1 MITLIVFA
9 VSALLFVTEPQ
20 EDAVAA
26 ARRLAEA
33 GRPGE
38 AIAVLEDDSGDPRRL
53 AALAELLT
61 RADRIPEAEEAL
73 RRALIAAP
81 QATPLAV
88 PRASLLFRLSRYA
101 EARDGLTPVVEREP
115 NHPFAHYYL
124 GAIALRTADPEAA
137 LQHAQRAISGF
148 PENGGGMGDPG
159 GRVDVSHLLGEA
171 QLAAGEPSAGE
182 ASLREA
188 IRLAP
193 FYPGPGYPLG
203 RYLIERGRTRE
214 GEEELEMFAAAK
226 GASEAVAL
234 GIARFRDAEDPI
246 AAETELRRALELW
259 PEHPPALAALAGL
272 LRATGRDEEA
282 AALEAR
288 LPVHRQR

>member
-1 MITLIVFA
+1 MTTLIALA

-33 GRPGE
+33 GRLGE
-38 AIAVLEDDSGDPRRL
+38 AIALLEDDSADPRRL
-53 AALAELLT
+53 AAPAELLT
-61 RADRIPEAEEAL
+61 RADRIPEAEEAP

-101 EARDGLTPVVEREP
+101 EPRDVLMSVVEREP

-137 LQHAQRAISGF
+137 LQHAQRAIAGF
-148 PENGGGMGDPG
+148 PEHGGGVGDTG
-159 GRVDVSHLLGEA
+159 GRADVLHLLGEA
-171 QLAAGEPSAGE
+171 QLAAGERNAGE

-193 FYPGPGYPLG
+193 VHPGPHYLLG
-203 RYLIERGRTRE
+203 RHLIESGRTRE
-214 GEEELEMFAAAK
+214 GEQELEMFAAAK
-226 GASEAVAL
+226 EASEAVAL
-234 GIARFRDAEDPI
+234 GISLFRDAGDPN
-246 AAETELRRALELW
+246 APEKELRRVLELW
-259 PEHPPALAALAGL
+259 RDHPAGRAALANL
-272 LRATGRDEEA
+272 LRATGRRED
-282 AALEAR
+282 AR
-288 LPVHRQR
+288 VLPPRLNTVRHE